1 MNRKNSINQPNVVSK
16 FKTMVKTI
24 HWNMVEI
31 KNACIPLEYKPHLH

>member
-24 HWNMVEI
+24 HWNLAEI
-31 KNACIPLEYKPHLH
+31 QNAYILLEYKQHLH